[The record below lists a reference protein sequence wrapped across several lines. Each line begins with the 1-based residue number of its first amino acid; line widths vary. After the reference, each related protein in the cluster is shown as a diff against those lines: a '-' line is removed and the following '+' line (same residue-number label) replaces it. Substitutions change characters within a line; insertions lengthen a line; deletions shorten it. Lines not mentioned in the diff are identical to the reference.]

1 MIEEI
6 IAPYDQPKVYEH
18 EFLCEHCRSLVKLSK
33 MTRLELSKKWTHCS
47 QCLKVMTEKEIEL
60 WCVLAYIAQRED

>member
-18 EFLCEHCRSLVKLSK
+18 EFLCERCRSLVKLSK

-60 WCVLAYIAQRED
+60 LRGLHDELWED